1 MRTTTIITSAGGA
14 LLAAAVLAV
23 TLTAPGPSNG
33 LSNGPSNDASAQ
45 PMMRTASSQLV
56 AASTAPRPAPAPLTE
71 AQMALVEQ
79 YLGAHPGRALRL
91 AATAA
96 RWKAFADANPELA
109 AELAKVAAMAPADRR
124 AELRAWFADHPGQK
138 AAFQAWVKQTRQDRV
153 ERRSERRELRQDRRE
168 RRQERRENRNGA
180 ATSVPSTTTSG
191 AALVIPA

>member
-45 PMMRTASSQLV
+45 PMLRTASSQLV
-56 AASTAPRPAPAPLTE
+56 AATPAPRPAPAPLTD
-71 AQMALVEQ
+71 AQKPLVEQ
-79 YLGAHPGRALRL
+79 YLAAHPGRAQRL

-96 RWKAFADANPELA
+96 RWKAFADARRELA